1 MEKFITQ
8 YKLPMIFGGLGLIL
22 AILFVTLG
30 FFQDTLDRFINSAWH
45 LAGKLFRANRH
56 DGQLFQST
64 KEQLMIQSS
73 YKPIL

>member
-30 FFQDTLDRFINSAWH
+30 FFKTLLIVLLTALGIWLGSYLEQTGMMDSFFS
-45 LAGKLFRANRH
+45 
-56 DGQLFQST
+56 QL
-64 KEQLMIQSS
+64 KNN
-73 YKPIL
+73 

>member
-1 MEKFITQ
+1 MEKLITQ

-30 FFQDTLDRFINSAWH
+30 FQDTLDRFINSAWH

-73 YKPIL
+73 YKQTL

>member
-30 FFQDTLDRFINSAWH
+30 FFKTLLIVLLTALGIWLGSY
-45 LAGKLFRANRH
+45 L
-56 DGQLFQST
+56 
-64 KEQLMIQSS
+64 EQTGMMDSFFSQR
-73 YKPIL
+73 KN

>member
-30 FFQDTLDRFINSAWH
+30 FFKTLLIVLLTALGIWLGSY
-45 LAGKLFRANRH
+45 L
-56 DGQLFQST
+56 
-64 KEQLMIQSS
+64 EQTGMMDNFFSQR
-73 YKPIL
+73 KNN

>member
-30 FFQDTLDRFINSAWH
+30 FFKTLLIVLLTALGIWLGSY
-45 LAGKLFRANRH
+45 L
-56 DGQLFQST
+56 
-64 KEQLMIQSS
+64 EQTGMMDSFFSQR
-73 YKPIL
+73 KNN

>member
-1 MEKFITQ
+1 
-8 YKLPMIFGGLGLIL
+8 
-22 AILFVTLG
+22 
-30 FFQDTLDRFINSAWH
+30 

-73 YKPIL
+73 YKQTL

>member
-30 FFQDTLDRFINSAWH
+30 FFKTLLIVLLTALGIWLGSY
-45 LAGKLFRANRH
+45 LAQTGMKDSFFSQRKNN
-56 DGQLFQST
+56 
-64 KEQLMIQSS
+64 
-73 YKPIL
+73 